1 VEKRD
6 CDCTNGLR
14 NLKGVVLSRF
24 VFFSSCT
31 HLWGGSEE
39 LWAGAAAHLAER
51 SHSVTIFKTSVDP
64 NHPRIR
70 RLLALGC
77 HIRDLHQVCLP
88 STIRLPRPVVR
99 FTGRGPAQRAIR
111 PLVRTQLA
119 NLNPDLVV
127 VSQGA
132 NFDGLVY
139 SDLCRGSGRPYVI
152 ISQKATDYLWPSDKD
167 RIVMRSAFQTA
178 LRCYFVSQHNL
189 RLTEC
194 QIGETLMNAEIV
206 RNPFLVSGTLLP
218 WPGTQ
223 DPHSIKLACVARL
236 ETGEKGQDILLQV
249 LARQR
254 WRNRNLSVSFF
265 GAGCN
270 GKALSELAQRL
281 DLKNV
286 DFPGFVSDVES
297 IWKTHHALVLPSRT
311 EGLPVALIEAM
322 MCGRFGIVTNE
333 GGSAE
338 VLEEGRTGFI
348 ANSAKVDEL
357 DNAMERAWAVREQWE
372 SIGKAAGMVLRTMV
386 PADPAASFT
395 AKLLELVD
403 SLKVGAQ
410 NPKSLYAYTH
420 KQSQ

>member
-1 VEKRD
+1 
-6 CDCTNGLR
+6 
-14 NLKGVVLSRF
+14 LSRF
-24 VFFSSCT
+24 VFFSSCS
-31 HLWGGSEE
+31 HPWGGSEE
-39 LWAGAAAHLAER
+39 LWAGAAALLAQGG
-51 SHSVTIFKTSVDP
+51 HSVTIFKTCVDP

-77 HIRDLHQVCLP
+77 RIRDLHQVCLP
-88 STIRLPRPVVR
+88 YWVRLPRSLVR
-99 FTGRGPAQRAIR
+99 LTERGAAQRAIR
-111 PLVRTQLA
+111 PLVRTHLA
-119 NLNPDLVV
+119 NLSPDLVV

-132 NFDGLVY
+132 NFDGLAY
-139 SDLCRGSGRPYVI
+139 SDLCRISGRRYVI
-152 ISQKATDYLWPSDKD
+152 ISQKAADYLWPSDKD
-167 RIVMRSAFQTA
+167 RVVMRSAFQSA
-178 LRCYFVSQHNL
+178 LRCYFVSRHNL
-189 RLTEC
+189 QLTEF
-194 QIGETLMNAEIV
+194 QIGETLMKAEIV
-206 RNPFLVSGTLLP
+206 HNPFLVSGSPLP
-218 WPGTQ
+218 WPGSK
-223 DPHSIKLACVARL
+223 DHSIKLACVARL

-281 DLKNV
+281 ELTNV

-311 EGLPVALIEAM
+311 EGLPLALVEAM

-357 DNAMERAWAVREQWE
+357 DLAMERAWAVREQWE
-372 SIGKAAGMVLRTMV
+372 SIGKAAGMAIRTMV
-386 PADPAASFT
+386 PSDPVASFT
-395 AKLLELVD
+395 ARLLALVE
-403 SLKVGAQ
+403 SLAPHRG
-410 NPKSLYAYTH
+410 NPYAYTH

>member
-1 VEKRD
+1 M
-6 CDCTNGLR
+6 
-14 NLKGVVLSRF
+14 SRF
-24 VFFSSCT
+24 VFFSSCP
-31 HLWGGSEE
+31 HPWGGSEE
-39 LWAGAAAHLAER
+39 LWAGAAALLAER
-51 SHSVTIFKTSVDP
+51 GHTVTIFKTSVDP

-88 STIRLPRPVVR
+88 SRIRLPRPMIR

-111 PLVRTQLA
+111 PLVRTCLA
-119 NLNPDLVV
+119 NLKPNLVV

-139 SDLCRGSGRPYVI
+139 SDLCRVSGRPYVI
-152 ISQKATDYLWPSDKD
+152 ISQKAADYLWPSDKD
-167 RIVMRSAFQTA
+167 RIVMRSAFQAA

-206 RNPFLVSGTLLP
+206 RNPFLVSGTPLP
-218 WPGTQ
+218 WPGNEG
-223 DPHSIKLACVARL
+223 HSIKLACVARL
-236 ETGEKGQDILLQV
+236 ETGEKGQDILLRV

-270 GKALSELAQRL
+270 DQALRQLAQRL
-281 DLKNV
+281 DLGNV

-311 EGLPVALIEAM
+311 EGLPLALIEAM

-338 VLEEGRTGFI
+338 LLEEGRTGFI
-348 ANSAKVDEL
+348 ANSARVDEF
-357 DNAMERAWAVREQWE
+357 DNAMERAWAGRERWE
-372 SIGKAAGMVLRTMV
+372 SIGQAAGIAVRTMV
-386 PADPAASFT
+386 PPDPIACFT
-395 AKLLELVD
+395 EKLLGLVN
-403 SLKVGAQ
+403 SLALSRDGRTQ
-410 NPKSLYAYTH
+410 YAHTDE
-420 KQSQ
+420 QLQ

>member
-1 VEKRD
+1 
-6 CDCTNGLR
+6 
-14 NLKGVVLSRF
+14 LSRF
-24 VFFSSCT
+24 VFFSSCPYP
-31 HLWGGSEE
+31 WGGSEE
-39 LWAGAAAHLAER
+39 LWAGAAALLAEHG
-51 SHSVTIFKTSVDP
+51 HSVTIFKTSVDP
-64 NHPRIR
+64 NHPRIC
-70 RLLALGC
+70 RLLVLGC

-88 STIRLPRPVVR
+88 SRIRLPGPVVR
-99 FTGRGPAQRAIR
+99 FTGTGPVQRAIR
-111 PLVRTQLA
+111 PLVRTHLA

-139 SDLCRGSGRPYVI
+139 SDLCRVSGRAYII

-194 QIGETLMNAEIV
+194 QIGETLMKAEIV
-206 RNPFLVSGTLLP
+206 RNPFLVSGTPLP

-223 DPHSIKLACVARL
+223 TPHSIKLACVARL
-236 ETGEKGQDILLQV
+236 DTGEKGQDILLQV

-254 WRNRNLSVSFF
+254 WRDRNLCVSFF
-265 GAGCN
+265 GKGCN
-270 GKALSELAQRL
+270 AEALRELAQRL

-286 DFPGFVSDVES
+286 DFPGFVSDVQS

-311 EGLPVALIEAM
+311 EGLPLVLIEAM

-348 ANSAKVDEL
+348 ANSARVDEF
-357 DNAMERAWAVREQWE
+357 DNAMERAWAVRERWE
-372 SIGKAAGMVLRTMV
+372 SIGKAAGMAVTTLV
-386 PADPAASFT
+386 PPDPVASFT
-395 AKLLELVD
+395 AKLLELAE
-403 SLKVGAQ
+403 SMAYRG
-410 NPKSLYAYTH
+410 NPHAYTH
-420 KQSQ
+420 Q